1 MSDYIVKALGY
12 EGEVRAYAIRSTE
25 TVKEAQRRH
34 DTWATASAALGRTL
48 TASAMMG
55 TMLKTMTEL
64 RLKLKAMDLFG
75 LS

>member
-55 TMLKTMTEL
+55 YDVE
-64 RLKLKAMDLFG
+64 RQ
-75 LS
+75 